1 MINLTTSYLAKCIN
15 GNLIGKDEPVD
26 GVFTFLNNAEAGDVV
41 IRHWIDDTGVKIA
54 SEKDIAC
61 LITQNPHGNS
71 VETAER
77 LGLNLIVAPK
87 IELANAFAL
96 KWAIEKFGSNS
107 IRVAVTGTNGK
118 STTAHMI
125 YSILKHAGYNTYTNT
140 DAKSEFN
147 TLIDPVISQQIN
159 EFEMNNGK
167 IEAMVLEVSEVQ
179 GWMDKLMKDHAS
191 LMVGAIEPHSL
202 VLTNVSLDHIG
213 LVNSIEE
220 TYNEIKG
227 SLMALSA
234 VSHEDG
240 GLNSFYAVVNSD
252 DELLMKM
259 SKSVAEEDGLK
270 FIFFGGRDGVENS
283 LVSFKSKGIHVANE
297 LFLKTD
303 ELPFKSWHFI
313 QNTMAAIG
321 ACLTINIDHGTIK
334 EGVSQYKPL
343 ERRFTVI
350 DNDPTIIDDFAHNPE
365 GILATVKSSAKLC
378 KGQLR
383 IIFAIRGSRGET
395 INHLNVEAVVEGLK
409 GVNYALTI
417 TSSVEEVDNLNI
429 VQPMEKEVVLD
440 TLKENGLKF
449 SFYEKLHDALDNG
462 INSASEEDIILL
474 IGAQGMDPAS
484 EIIKNDFKK
493 NID

>member
-1 MINLTTSYLAKCIN
+1 MINFTTFYLAKIIN
-15 GNLIGKDEPVD
+15 GKLIGKDEPVD

-41 IRHWIDDTGVKIA
+41 IRHWIDDDGVEIA
-54 SEKDIAC
+54 SKKGIVC
-61 LITQNPHGNS
+61 LVTQNPRGNS
-71 VETAER
+71 IETAKK
-77 LGLNLIVAPK
+77 LGLNLIVTPK

-96 KWAIEKFGSNS
+96 KWAIKKFACKS

-147 TLIDPVISQQIN
+147 TLIDPVISKQIR
-159 EFEMNNGK
+159 EFEVKSGK
-167 IEAMVLEVSEVQ
+167 IDAMVIEVSEVQ

-191 LMVGAIEPHSL
+191 LMVGAIEPNVL

-220 TYNEIKG
+220 TYHEIHG
-227 SLMALSA
+227 SLKALSA
-234 VSHEDG
+234 LSHEDD
-240 GLNSFYAVVNSD
+240 GLNSFYSVVNSD
-252 DELLMKM
+252 DDLLMKM
-259 SKSVAEEDGLK
+259 SQSVTKDDGLK
-270 FIFFGGRDGVENS
+270 FVFFGGEGGVDSMVS
-283 LVSFKSKGIHVANE
+283 LKPDGIHVANE

-303 ELPFKSWHFI
+303 DLPFKSWHFI

-343 ERRFTVI
+343 ERRFTII

-365 GILATVKSSAKLC
+365 GILATVKSAVKMC
-378 KGQLR
+378 KGVLR

-395 INHLNVEAVVEGLK
+395 INRLNVEAVVDGLK
-409 GVNYALTI
+409 GVDYALTI
-417 TSSVEEVDNLNI
+417 TSSVEEVDNLNT
-429 VQPMEKEVVLD
+429 VLPKEKEVVLD

-449 SFYEKLHDALDNG
+449 SFYDKLHDALYDG
-462 INSASEEDIILL
+462 ISPAVEEDIILL

-484 EIIKNDFKK
+484 EIIRNDFKR
-493 NID
+493 DMS

>member
-1 MINLTTSYLAKCIN
+1 MTNFTTFYIAKRIN
-15 GNLIGKDEPVD
+15 GKLIGKDEPVD
-26 GVFTFLNNAEAGDVV
+26 GVFTFLNNAEPGDVV
-41 IRHWIDDTGVKIA
+41 IRHWIDEDGVKIA
-54 SEKDIAC
+54 SKKDIVC
-61 LITQNPHGNS
+61 LVTQNPRGNS
-71 VETAER
+71 IEIAEK
-77 LGLNLIVAPK
+77 LGLNLIITPK

-96 KWAIEKFGSNS
+96 KWAIEKFGKNS
-107 IRVAVTGTNGK
+107 VRVAVTGTNGK

-147 TLIDPVISQQIN
+147 TLIDPVISRQIH
-159 EFEMNNGK
+159 EFELNSGK
-167 IEAMVLEVSEVQ
+167 IDAMVIEVSEVQ

-191 LMVGAIEPHSL
+191 LMVGAIEPHVL

-220 TYNEIKG
+220 TYNEIEG
-227 SLMALSA
+227 SLKALSSI
-234 VSHEDG
+234 SHEHNS
-240 GLNSFYAVVNSD
+240 NSFYAVLNSD

-259 SKSVAEEDGLK
+259 SESVAGDDGLK
-270 FIFFGGRDGVENS
+270 FIFFGGDDGVDDS
-283 LVSFKSKGIHVANE
+283 LVSLKSNGIHVQNE

-303 ELPFKSWHFI
+303 VLPFKSWHFI

-321 ACLTINIDHGTIK
+321 ACLTLNIDHEIIK

-365 GILATVKSSAKLC
+365 GISATVKSAAEMCEGK
-378 KGQLR
+378 LR

-395 INHLNVEAVVEGLK
+395 INRLNVEAVVEGLN

-417 TSSVEEVDNLNI
+417 TSSVEEVDSLNT
-429 VQPMEKEVVLD
+429 VLPNEKEVVLD

-449 SFYEKLHDALDNG
+449 NFYEKLHDALDNG
-462 INSASEEDIILL
+462 ISSAVEEDIILL

-484 EIIKNDFKK
+484 EIIRKDFNKDK
-493 NID
+493 T